1 MKTLIF
7 NGSPRKKGNTVALI
21 NEVVTRLEG
30 EYKIVDAYYC
40 AVKPCIDCRYCK
52 THPACSINDG
62 MGEIYEYIKEC
73 DNIIIASSLNFAE
86 VTGQLLSV
94 LSRLQMF
101 YCNEVFRK
109 EKLIKNEKR
118 GGIILT
124 GGGDGA
130 VAGAIKTSRIIL
142 HHMNV
147 KEIAPEVISHNTD
160 VLEAKDDVAAVSAA
174 VKLAEFLNQTR

>member
-7 NGSPRKKGNTVALI
+7 NGSPRKNGNTAALV
-21 NEVVTRLEG
+21 NEVVSRLEG

-40 AVKPCIDCRYCK
+40 GIKPCIDCRYCK
-52 THPACSINDG
+52 KHPACSIEDG
-62 MGEIYEYIKEC
+62 MNEIYEYIREC
-73 DNIIIASSLNFAE
+73 DNIVVASPLNFAE

-109 EKLIKNEKR
+109 EKLIKKEKR
-118 GGIILT
+118 GGIILV
-124 GGGDGA
+124 GGGDGGIT
-130 VAGAIKTSRIIL
+130 GALKTARIIL

-147 KEIAPEVISHNTD
+147 REIAPEVCSHSTD
-160 VLEAKDDVAAVSAA
+160 VLDAKDDVAAVTAA
-174 VKLAEFLNQTR
+174 IKLAEFLNEKR